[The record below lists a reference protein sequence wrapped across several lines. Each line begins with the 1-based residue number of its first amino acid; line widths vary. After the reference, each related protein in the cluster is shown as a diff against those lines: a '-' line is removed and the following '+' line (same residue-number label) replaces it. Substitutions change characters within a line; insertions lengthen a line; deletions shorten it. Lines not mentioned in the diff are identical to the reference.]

1 MAVSNGINPSF
12 VGPVTVM
19 GVQFL
24 AGSGAPSASVPKGSF
39 YLRTD
44 GSSSSTRM
52 YIATD
57 AVGTWTA
64 VTTAA

>member
-1 MAVSNGINPSF
+1 MALDLASYEPALKSIGIGIF
-12 VGPVTVM
+12 
-19 GVQFL
+19 
-24 AGSGAPSASVPKGSF
+24 AGSGAPTFAAKKGSF

-52 YIATD
+52 YINTD
-57 AVGTWTA
+57 GSTTWTN